1 MPGLHRGG
9 CAGALSPRRW
19 GVDRLLGSAGA
30 GPLGMW
36 AECPLSPGGTG
47 HRERD
52 FPPMLTPTPTHSL
65 PSHWPGGGPRGG
77 TRRTAPSGAAWVP
90 CPRWGSVSSEVDSAG
105 PFWAAGV
112 PLGGSCCPGLLS
124 FSLDVQPRDVGRM
137 QARPDPM
144 LIVRTDCEDVLP
156 TWLCAPGLL
165 GGPSRGVRS
174 LSGTCSP
181 RAPGRCGLH
190 DARGGADLRGPVA
203 AQGRGGGLCT
213 FTMAQPVH
221 APRGRAGRGLP
232 GAAACRNWP
241 LTWPRCRNECLRVSQ
256 HPAAV
261 TGPSVRSR
269 VPGPAGPFFWGA
281 LRPVLSPWETGR
293 DRHSPTSTQGRAEGV
308 SSRRPGDLPVVW
320 KSGGVGVEGRIR
332 IQNSSLR

>member
-1 MPGLHRGG
+1 M
-9 CAGALSPRRW
+9 
-19 GVDRLLGSAGA
+19 
-30 GPLGMW
+30 GMW

-144 LIVRTDCEDVLP
+144 LIVRTGWARPRPPDLALRPRPAGWPQPRGALTLRDMLSSSARSVWAARCSGRSGP
-156 TWLCAPGLL
+156 ARAC
-165 GGPSRGVRS
+165 GGPG
-174 LSGTCSP
+174 
-181 RAPGRCGLH
+181 PGRRPLYLH
-190 DARGGADLRGPVA
+190 D
-203 AQGRGGGLCT
+203 
-213 FTMAQPVH
+213 
-221 APRGRAGRGLP
+221 
-232 GAAACRNWP
+232 
-241 LTWPRCRNECLRVSQ
+241 
-256 HPAAV
+256 
-261 TGPSVRSR
+261 
-269 VPGPAGPFFWGA
+269 GPAGPCA
-281 LRPVLSPWETGR
+281 PRTSRPRPPGR
-293 DRHSPTSTQGRAEGV
+293 RCVSKLAADVAAVSKRVFAGFPTSCRRHRTECQEPGSRPGRTLLLGCPAPRSLPLGDRERPPLPHLHPGQGRGREL
-308 SSRRPGDLPVVW
+308 SSSW
-320 KSGGVGVEGRIR
+320 
-332 IQNSSLR
+332 